1 METYRDIDITK
12 TWVMQGTLHFTRY
25 FFKKLYKRK
34 FIVGDHHRAIAA
46 ALDRVLKGEINRLI
60 INVAPRYGKTELA
73 IKNFIAEGFAIN
85 PAARFIH
92 LSYSDDLARDNSRGV
107 QQIMRSEE
115 YRLLFPQAQPTS
127 VSTRKWE
134 TRAGGGMYAIS
145 SAGQVTGFGAGIV
158 DKDDDEELAAE
169 VQELEDFAAL
179 ETEGFGGAIVIDDPI
194 KPDDA
199 RSEQIREKINQKF
212 ETTIRNRT
220 NSRRTPII
228 IIMQRLDDNDLCGY
242 LERLEPDVWTVI
254 KLPVIQQDPET
265 GEEKALWPFKHTLEE
280 LHELREKNAFVFDTQ
295 YMQNPR
301 PLEGLMYERGF
312 RTYTEIPATKYR
324 KVKNYTDT
332 ADTGTDYLC
341 SITYVE
347 TDIANYVL
355 DVYYTDKPM
364 EVTESETARRIT
376 NHGVQEAIIESNN
389 GGRSFARKVEEICR
403 TVFTNRKT
411 AFRWFFQDKNKNERI
426 FHNSNEVQN
435 LTYFPEGWEHL
446 WPKFYEAITHFSKI
460 GRNAHDD
467 APDALTGT
475 IEFRKDAGRISAVG
489 VFH

>member
-158 DKDDDEELAAE
+158 DKEDDEELAAE

-220 NSRRTPII
+220 NSRKTPII

-312 RTYTEIPATKYR
+312 RTYSEVPATKYR

-347 TDIANYVL
+347 TDIGNYIL

-389 GGRSFARKVEEICR
+389 GGRSFARKVEELCR
-403 TVFTNRKT
+403 TVFVNRKT

-435 LTYFPEGWEHL
+435 LTFFPEGWEHL

-460 GRNAHDD
+460 GKNAHDD

-475 IEFRKDAGRISAVG
+475 VEFRKDSGRISAVG

>member
-1 METYRDIDITK
+1 LEAYRDIDLTK

-34 FIVGDHHRAIAA
+34 FIVGDHHKIIAA

-73 IKNFIAEGFAIN
+73 IKNFIAEGFAVN

-158 DKDDDEELAAE
+158 DKEEEEALAAE
-169 VQELEDFAAL
+169 VQELEDHAAL
-179 ETEGFGGAIVIDDPI
+179 EAEGFGGAIVIDDPI

-220 NSRRTPII
+220 NSRKTPII

-254 KLPVIQQDPET
+254 KLPVIQVDPET

-280 LHELREKNAFVFDTQ
+280 LHDLREKNGFVFDTQ

-312 RTYTEIPATKYR
+312 RTYTEVPATKYR

-347 TDIANYVL
+347 TDIGNYIL

-389 GGRSFARKVEEICR
+389 GGRSFARKVEELCR
-403 TVFTNRKT
+403 TVFVNRKT

-435 LTYFPEGWEHL
+435 LTFFPEGWEHL

-460 GRNAHDD
+460 GKNAHDD

-475 IEFRKDAGRISAVG
+475 VEFRKDAGRISAVG

>member
-1 METYRDIDITK
+1 METYRDIDLTK

-34 FIVGDHHRAIAA
+34 FIVGDHHKAIAG

-115 YRLLFPQAQPTS
+115 YQAMFPQAQPTS

-158 DKDDDEELAAE
+158 DKEDDEELADE
-169 VQELEDFAAL
+169 VAAL
-179 ETEGFGGAIVIDDPI
+179 DEFASLNADGFGGAIVIDDPI

-220 NSRRTPII
+220 NSRKTPII

-242 LERLEPDVWTVI
+242 LQRLEPDVWTVI
-254 KLPVIQQDPET
+254 KLPVIQEDPET

-280 LHELREKNAFVFDTQ
+280 LHALREKNAFVFDTQ

-312 RTYTEIPATKYR
+312 RTYSEIPATKYR
-324 KVKNYTDT
+324 KIKNYTDT

-347 TDIANYVL
+347 TDIANYIL

-364 EVTESETARRIT
+364 EVTETETARRLT
-376 NHGVQEAIIESNN
+376 NYGVQEAIIESNN
-389 GGRSFARKVEEICR
+389 GGRSFSRKVEEICR
-403 TVFTNRKT
+403 SIYTNRKT
-411 AFRWFFQDKNKNERI
+411 SFRWFFQDKNKNERI

-435 LTYFPEGWEHL
+435 LTYFPEGWEHM

-460 GRNAHDD
+460 GKNAHDD

-475 IEFRKDAGRISAVG
+475 VEFRKDAGRISAVG

>member
-115 YRLLFPQAQPTS
+115 YRAMFPQAQPTS

-158 DKDDDEELAAE
+158 DKEDDEELADE
-169 VQELEDFAAL
+169 VAAL
-179 ETEGFGGAIVIDDPI
+179 DEIASLNADGFGGAIVIDDPI

-220 NSRRTPII
+220 NSRKTPII

-242 LERLEPDVWTVI
+242 LQRLEPDVWTVI
-254 KLPVIQQDPET
+254 KLPVIQEDPET

-280 LHELREKNAFVFDTQ
+280 LHALREKNAFVFDTQ

-312 RTYTEIPATKYR
+312 RTYSEVPATKYR
-324 KVKNYTDT
+324 KIKNYTDT

-347 TDIANYVL
+347 TDIGNYIL

-389 GGRSFARKVEEICR
+389 GGRSFARKVEELCR
-403 TVFTNRKT
+403 TVFVNRKT
-411 AFRWFFQDKNKNERI
+411 SFRWFFQDKNKNERI

-435 LTYFPEGWEHL
+435 LTFFPEGWEHM

-460 GRNAHDD
+460 GKNAHDD

-475 IEFRKDAGRISAVG
+475 VEFRKDAGRMSAVG

>member
-158 DKDDDEELAAE
+158 DKEEDEELAAE
-169 VQELEDFAAL
+169 VQELEDSAAL

-254 KLPVIQQDPET
+254 KLPVIQEDPET

-312 RTYTEIPATKYR
+312 RTYSEVPATKYR

-347 TDIANYVL
+347 TDIGNYIL

-389 GGRSFARKVEEICR
+389 GGRSFARKVEELCR
-403 TVFTNRKT
+403 TVFVNRKT

-435 LTYFPEGWEHL
+435 LTFFPEGWEHL

-460 GRNAHDD
+460 GKNAHDD

-475 IEFRKDAGRISAVG
+475 VEFRKDSGRISAVG

>member
-1 METYRDIDITK
+1 
-12 TWVMQGTLHFTRY
+12 
-25 FFKKLYKRK
+25 
-34 FIVGDHHRAIAA
+34 
-46 ALDRVLKGEINRLI
+46 
-60 INVAPRYGKTELA
+60 
-73 IKNFIAEGFAIN
+73 
-85 PAARFIH
+85 
-92 LSYSDDLARDNSRGV
+92 
-107 QQIMRSEE
+107 
-115 YRLLFPQAQPTS
+115 
-127 VSTRKWE
+127 
-134 TRAGGGMYAIS
+134 
-145 SAGQVTGFGAGIV
+145 
-158 DKDDDEELAAE
+158 
-169 VQELEDFAAL
+169 
-179 ETEGFGGAIVIDDPI
+179 
-194 KPDDA
+194 
-199 RSEQIREKINQKF
+199 
-212 ETTIRNRT
+212 
-220 NSRRTPII
+220 
-228 IIMQRLDDNDLCGY
+228 MQRLDDNDLCGY

-254 KLPVIQQDPET
+254 KLPVIQVDPET

-301 PLEGLMYERGF
+301 PLEGLMYERGC
-312 RTYTEIPATKYR
+312 RTYSEVPATKYR

-347 TDIANYVL
+347 TDIGNYIL

-389 GGRSFARKVEEICR
+389 GGRSFARKVEELCR
-403 TVFTNRKT
+403 TVFVNRKT

-435 LTYFPEGWEHL
+435 LTFFPEGWEHL

-460 GRNAHDD
+460 GKNAHDD

-475 IEFRKDAGRISAVG
+475 VEFRKDSGRISAVG

>member
-1 METYRDIDITK
+1 
-12 TWVMQGTLHFTRY
+12 
-25 FFKKLYKRK
+25 
-34 FIVGDHHRAIAA
+34 
-46 ALDRVLKGEINRLI
+46 
-60 INVAPRYGKTELA
+60 
-73 IKNFIAEGFAIN
+73 
-85 PAARFIH
+85 
-92 LSYSDDLARDNSRGV
+92 
-107 QQIMRSEE
+107 
-115 YRLLFPQAQPTS
+115 
-127 VSTRKWE
+127 
-134 TRAGGGMYAIS
+134 
-145 SAGQVTGFGAGIV
+145 
-158 DKDDDEELAAE
+158 
-169 VQELEDFAAL
+169 
-179 ETEGFGGAIVIDDPI
+179 
-194 KPDDA
+194 
-199 RSEQIREKINQKF
+199 
-212 ETTIRNRT
+212 
-220 NSRRTPII
+220 
-228 IIMQRLDDNDLCGY
+228 
-242 LERLEPDVWTVI
+242 
-254 KLPVIQQDPET
+254 
-265 GEEKALWPFKHTLEE
+265 
-280 LHELREKNAFVFDTQ
+280 
-295 YMQNPR
+295 
-301 PLEGLMYERGF
+301 MYERGF

-347 TDIANYVL
+347 TDIANYIL